1 MKRLTVILTLFMVIM
16 LTGTALA
23 AKPVIK
29 ADRTYFDIS
38 TESYVL
44 SGNVYVEV
52 GNRIIK
58 ANQARVSIASLEVW
72 ASGGVSLTQDDI
84 YFTGDSV
91 YVVGLHKRTQIS
103 GGVNFTRKG
112 LSLSAD
118 SVDFNWDTKVAV
130 FRGNVTSDNRGS
142 ITRSDQLSYD
152 IANNT
157 IL

>member
-29 ADRTYFDIS
+29 ADRTYFDIA

-91 YVVGLHKRTQIS
+91 YVVGLQKRTQIS

-118 SVDFNWDTKVAV
+118 
-130 FRGNVTSDNRGS
+130 R
-142 ITRSDQLSYD
+142 
-152 IANNT
+152 
-157 IL
+157 